1 MYPQVRTS
9 YLPAE
14 ILWGH
19 RLTPLVTYQKENG
32 HYTIDHKQFHSVIPV
47 NIPQCSARTQ
57 AESLVPRV
65 IKMHSYDV
73 TPMTSHA
80 KLTPMALSCDG
91 STMQLLT
98 SSPSF
103 GGSSITNNGAVSGA
117 DVNSTEAFNVS
128 DQMELINR
136 HTADSDNTTLRRRRS
151 VTDSLKHGEMVQ

>member
-1 MYPQVRTS
+1 MCPQVRTS

-47 NIPQCSARTQ
+47 NIPQCSARMQ

-73 TPMTSHA
+73 TPLTSHA
-80 KLTPMALSCDG
+80 KLAHTALSCDG
-91 STMQLLT
+91 STMQLMT

-103 GGSSITNNGAVSGA
+103 GDSGILNNGAVPGA
-117 DVNSTEAFNVS
+117 DVNSTEAFKVS
-128 DQMELINR
+128 DQMELVTR
-136 HTADSDNTTLRRRRS
+136 HAADSDNTTLRRRRS
-151 VTDSLKHGEMVQ
+151 VTDSIRHGEMVQ